1 MSSKSPSSSS
11 SSSIKSS
18 TFLPSSSSSSS
29 SSSTSL
35 SIDHHTC
42 SSKNNTKDDQEE
54 EQINSILTVSKSKS
68 DRLLGKF
75 FDALEYDFDYDRS
88 SIWSPPIRRSVF
100 LTSPGIIV
108 SSDDYN
114 YMIHKLDHTSPKKNN
129 NKYKKCFTFSSCRRF
144 FLSCFNVFWC
154 Y

>member
-1 MSSKSPSSSS
+1 MSSNSSSS
-11 SSSIKSS
+11 SSSSPSIKSS
-18 TFLPSSSSSSS
+18 IFLPSSSSSTSS
-29 SSSTSL
+29 SSS
-35 SIDHHTC
+35 IEHHTC
-42 SSKNNTKDDQEE
+42 SSKNNRKNDEEE
-54 EQINSILTVSKSKS
+54 EQMKSILRVSKSKS

-75 FDALEYDFDYDRS
+75 FDALEYDFDYDKS

-108 SSDDYN
+108 SSDHYN
-114 YMIHKLDHTSPKKNN
+114 YMIHKLNHKSPKKNN
-129 NKYKKCFTFSSCRRF
+129 NKYKKFFTFSSCRSF